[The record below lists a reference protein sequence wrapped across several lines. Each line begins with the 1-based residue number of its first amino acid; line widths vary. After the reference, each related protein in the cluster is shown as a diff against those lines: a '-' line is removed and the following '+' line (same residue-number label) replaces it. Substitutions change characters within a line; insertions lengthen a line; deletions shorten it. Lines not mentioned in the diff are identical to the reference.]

1 MKIYNVLI
9 ALAIAIAFMLFV
21 RTYTGVKA
29 ADLANP
35 GTLNLT
41 QIDSYPVCSPSIPN
55 SSSPSYSTCKV
66 GEGSNWQGLLL
77 AKSINQNESVSFY
90 EYYIP
95 PALTEGE
102 LFSPVVVTYPV
113 NRFLFNSCGLS
124 LYISNIN
131 YGQQYFTFTAIKNSS
146 AGGCLA

>member
-77 AKSINQNESVSFY
+77 AKSINQNEYVLPIIGVSRPSSTCLVSKPSIFA
-90 EYYIP
+90 
-95 PALTEGE
+95 ALSGNFP
-102 LFSPVVVTYPV
+102 L
-113 NRFLFNSCGLS
+113 GWWK
-124 LYISNIN
+124 
-131 YGQQYFTFTAIKNSS
+131 TA
-146 AGGCLA
+146 